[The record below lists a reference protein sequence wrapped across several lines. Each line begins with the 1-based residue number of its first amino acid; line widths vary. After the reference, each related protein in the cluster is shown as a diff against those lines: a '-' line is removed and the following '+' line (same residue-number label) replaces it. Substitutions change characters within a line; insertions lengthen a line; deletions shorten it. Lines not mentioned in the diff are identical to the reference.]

1 MANLATTERRTM
13 NKIILAGGS
22 GFLGGALAK
31 HFGALGWEVVILT
44 RTPKPRPDS
53 VREMAW
59 DTKSLGDWAREL
71 EGATAVVNLTGRS
84 VDCRYT
90 AKNRREIMESRVNST
105 RVVGEA
111 IANCKT
117 PPRVWLNSSTA
128 TVYTHTFGKPHDES
142 SQDMDSAADA
152 KDAFSVE
159 VAQAWERTLN
169 EANTPKTRKVALRT
183 SMVLGLG
190 RNSVFPVLRR
200 LTKFGLG
207 GRQGSGKQF
216 VSWIHVEDFCRAVQ
230 AIPDKPRA
238 SSLTPVVVESHPRRV
253 TPNLSA
259 HERGWLA
266 IFAMVGLGLC
276 GLAVSVMWTARQ
288 ESQRSRGVAAYTSAW
303 RAETDSAPN
312 EYRQME
318 GPLLL
323 DLATMF
329 KKYTLPLKEELVFDN
344 GGIIVSNKAN
354 EIALAKQLARE
365 SAEKAGVLDIIQKNQ
380 GSVLAT
386 IFGRDSSLQRS
397 DDAFNGIVG
406 KENSDAYD
414 IGLDHLARAVDRPN
428 AHAPVRVF
436 DACRCRTCLDGYYQ
450 RGPVYVCR

>member
-1 MANLATTERRTM
+1 M

-44 RTPKPRPDS
+44 RTPKARPDS
-53 VREMAW
+53 GREVAW
-59 DTKSLGDWAREL
+59 DTNSLGAWAQEL

-90 AKNRREIMESRVNST
+90 AKHRREIMESRVNPT

-169 EANTPKTRKVALRT
+169 EAITPRTRKVALRT

-200 LTKFGLG
+200 LTKLGLG
-207 GRQGSGKQF
+207 GRQGTGNQF
-216 VSWIHVEDFCRAVQ
+216 VSWVHVEDFCRAIEWIIAHDELVGPINQ
-230 AIPDKPRA
+230 CAPNPLPNAEMMKLFREVCGMPIGLPATELMLEIGAFFLRTETELIFK
-238 SSLTPVVVESHPRRV
+238 SRRV
-253 TPNLSA
+253 VPGRLLASGFKFRFPTFREALVNL
-259 HERGWLA
+259 EN
-266 IFAMVGLGLC
+266 
-276 GLAVSVMWTARQ
+276 Q
-288 ESQRSRGVAAYTSAW
+288 
-303 RAETDSAPN
+303 
-312 EYRQME
+312 
-318 GPLLL
+318 
-323 DLATMF
+323 
-329 KKYTLPLKEELVFDN
+329 LKT
-344 GGIIVSNKAN
+344 K
-354 EIALAKQLARE
+354 
-365 SAEKAGVLDIIQKNQ
+365 
-380 GSVLAT
+380 T
-386 IFGRDSSLQRS
+386 
-397 DDAFNGIVG
+397 
-406 KENSDAYD
+406 
-414 IGLDHLARAVDRPN
+414 
-428 AHAPVRVF
+428 
-436 DACRCRTCLDGYYQ
+436 
-450 RGPVYVCR
+450 